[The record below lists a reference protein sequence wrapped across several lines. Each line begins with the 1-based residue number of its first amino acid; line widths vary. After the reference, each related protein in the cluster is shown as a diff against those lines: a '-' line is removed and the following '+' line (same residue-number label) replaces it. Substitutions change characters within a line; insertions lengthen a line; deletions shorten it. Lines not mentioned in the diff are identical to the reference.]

1 MVLIF
6 FFQGQD
12 LKADESLG
20 AKPKSCS
27 TPKPTPASAASSS
40 GASGSS
46 GDKFNDFWE
55 TLLRLDTQ
63 ISASKADKGK
73 GKGVARSLSGAGGS
87 GSSSLNVDD
96 PSADGVQGGAGASPE
111 ATFQASAFGQV
122 SRNSIIKKTINDC
135 NVKNLCSRS
144 S

>member
-1 MVLIF
+1 MCF
-6 FFQGQD
+6 
-12 LKADESLG
+12 ATWLG
-20 AKPKSCS
+20 ASWS
-27 TPKPTPASAASSS
+27 NGRASAAS
-40 GASGSS
+40 GASGS

-96 PSADGVQGGAGASPE
+96 PSADGVQGAGASPE

-122 SRNSIIKKTINDC
+122 SRNSLIKNCYDYHIKICEVGRLHNT
-135 NVKNLCSRS
+135 VYRRFFQATAFFG
-144 S
+144 

>member
-1 MVLIF
+1 MK
-6 FFQGQD
+6 G
-12 LKADESLG
+12 DESLG

-27 TPKPTPASAASSS
+27 TPKPTPASAAS
-40 GASGSS
+40 GASGS

-87 GSSSLNVDD
+87 GSGSSSLNVDD
-96 PSADGVQGGAGASPE
+96 PSADGVQGTGASPE

-122 SRNSIIKKTINDC
+122 SRHSLIKKKLSMINVKILYSGSSIIPGLLDSK
-135 NVKNLCSRS
+135 
-144 S
+144 

>member
-1 MVLIF
+1 M
-6 FFQGQD
+6 
-12 LKADESLG
+12 KADESLG

-40 GASGSS
+40 GASGS

-87 GSSSLNVDD
+87 GSGSSSLNVDD
-96 PSADGVQGGAGASPE
+96 PSADGVQGAGASPE

-122 SRNSIIKKTINDC
+122 SRNSLIKIC
-135 NVKNLCSRS
+135 
-144 S
+144 

>member
-1 MVLIF
+1 MVFQSHDVL
-6 FFQGQD
+6 FQGQD

-27 TPKPTPASAASSS
+27 TPKPTPASAAGTS
-40 GASGSS
+40 GS

-87 GSSSLNVDD
+87 GSGSSSLNVDD
-96 PSADGVQGGAGASPE
+96 PSADSVQAGASPE

-122 SRNSIIKKTINDC
+122 STYLKPHQW
-135 NVKNLCSRS
+135 LL
-144 S
+144 

>member
-1 MVLIF
+1 MF
-6 FFQGQD
+6 SFQGQD

-63 ISASKADKGK
+63 ISASKADKGT

-96 PSADGVQGGAGASPE
+96 PSADGVQGAGASPE

-122 SRNSIIKKTINDC
+122 SRNSLIKKLSMIA
-135 NVKNLCSRS
+135 LCSRLS
-144 S
+144 

>member
-1 MVLIF
+1 MVFLSLDVLSF
-6 FFQGQD
+6 LGQD

-27 TPKPTPASAASSS
+27 TPKPTPASAAS
-40 GASGSS
+40 GVSGSS

-96 PSADGVQGGAGASPE
+96 PSADGVQGAGASPE

-122 SRNSIIKKTINDC
+122 SRNSIIKK
-135 NVKNLCSRS
+135 NLSMITM
-144 S
+144 

>member
-1 MVLIF
+1 M
-6 FFQGQD
+6 
-12 LKADESLG
+12 KADESLG

-27 TPKPTPASAASSS
+27 TPKPTPASAAS
-40 GASGSS
+40 GASGS

-122 SRNSIIKKTINDC
+122 SRNSLIKKNLSMITRTMQI
-135 NVKNLCSRS
+135 LCSRWS
-144 S
+144 

>member
-1 MVLIF
+1 MVFLSLDVLSF
-6 FFQGQD
+6 LGQD

-27 TPKPTPASAASSS
+27 TPKPTPASTAS

-122 SRNSIIKKTINDC
+122 SRNSIIKK
-135 NVKNLCSRS
+135 NLSMITM
-144 S
+144 